1 LFVSRGRTRSE
12 ALLKAAVVLASIV
25 AVVNGGHRPVGA
37 QAADQAT
44 LHIDDSTPRPGQVV
58 QVTGTCPRPGLT
70 VIVSSESPG
79 EDRTGESVV
88 DLASTTADASGAFR
102 VAVTI
107 PADLDPNTS
116 IDGGPRGAWII
127 AAGCVGGPWRA
138 QLTITLDG
146 SAQSGELANTGTAA
160 APLALVGLAAVLA
173 GSLLLGIAKT
183 STRPS
188 ARTASPDSTT
198 DL

>member
-1 LFVSRGRTRSE
+1 VVLV
-12 ALLKAAVVLASIV
+12 KAAIVLVSSVVVV
-25 AVVNGGHRPVGA
+25 AWGHGSVGA
-37 QAADQAT
+37 QDADQAT
-44 LHIDDSTPRPGQVV
+44 IHIDDLTPRPGQVV

-88 DLASTTADASGAFR
+88 DLVSTTADANGAF
-102 VAVTI
+102 AAAAAI

-127 AAGCVGGPWRA
+127 AAGCIGGPWRA

-146 SAQSGELANTGTAA
+146 SAQPGELANTGGAA

-173 GSLLLGIAKT
+173 GTLLLGIGRPPT
-183 STRPS
+183 DREREPPPGTRP
-188 ARTASPDSTT
+188 T